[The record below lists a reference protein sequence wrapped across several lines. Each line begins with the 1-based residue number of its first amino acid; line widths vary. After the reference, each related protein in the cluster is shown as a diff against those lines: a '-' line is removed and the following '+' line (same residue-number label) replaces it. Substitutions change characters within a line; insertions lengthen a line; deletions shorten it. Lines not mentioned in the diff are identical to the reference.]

1 MEGGNLQPKKSFR
14 QGAGLGRPAPT
25 AAMRLALAALLAS
38 AGALAPGAGVSRR
51 AVLGQAAAA
60 TGAGA
65 VLLAPLLAPLPAGA
79 QELKQACRP
88 RSALALAAHPGAH
101 NACTSP
107 SPRPHNAQPDPHS
120 DASTGLRRRGV
131 PQRVR
136 RDAHTGARD
145 RAGRRGQAGLGRRW
159 ARVGFAFTCS
169 RHS

>member
-1 MEGGNLQPKKSFR
+1 MCMEGGNLQLNKSFR
-14 QGAGLGRPAPT
+14 QVAGLWRPAPT
-25 AAMRLALAALLAS
+25 AAMAMRLALAALLAS

-65 VLLAPLLAPLPAGA
+65 VLLAPLLAPLAAGA

-101 NACTSP
+101 SARTSP
-107 SPRPHNAQPDPHS
+107 SPRPRNAQPDPNS

-131 PQRVR
+131 PQRV
-136 RDAHTGARD
+136 
-145 RAGRRGQAGLGRRW
+145 
-159 ARVGFAFTCS
+159 
-169 RHS
+169 

>member
-65 VLLAPLLAPLPAGA
+65 VLLAPLLAPLSAGA

-88 RSALALAAHPGAH
+88 RSALALAAHLGAH
-101 NACTSP
+101 TARISP
-107 SPRPHNAQPDPHS
+107 SQRPA
-120 DASTGLRRRGV
+120 
-131 PQRVR
+131 
-136 RDAHTGARD
+136 
-145 RAGRRGQAGLGRRW
+145 
-159 ARVGFAFTCS
+159 
-169 RHS
+169 